1 MRKPHNRLRVTWK
14 NKGEKMNENKINDSD
29 AMITIKANVNGK
41 FQCEIPNDWCNG
53 VNEGVMEIK
62 H

>member
-1 MRKPHNRLRVTWK
+1 
-14 NKGEKMNENKINDSD
+14 MNENKINDSD